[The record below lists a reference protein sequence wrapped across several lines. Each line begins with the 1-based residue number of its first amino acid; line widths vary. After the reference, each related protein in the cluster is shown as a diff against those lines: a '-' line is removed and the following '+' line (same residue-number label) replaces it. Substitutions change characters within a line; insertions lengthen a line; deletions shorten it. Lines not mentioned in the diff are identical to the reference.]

1 MDYGFAGTATHG
13 CPVACMDGCK
23 PAASVPLRRERGT
36 PQRMGSGRC
45 LHAGCTICA
54 SCEARTAGG
63 LDRADTASMGV
74 IRHHVAWWR
83 TFRIPLPYRTWAIEN
98 VLFKVMPVKGHG
110 MSAVETALAQRRSLL
125 ARDPTMDAQ
134 DHIGTIAKIEILTCA
149 AAKLSIDKI
158 GALRNT
164 ADRVHCM
171 QYIVAVA
178 LLKGA
183 SPEHVD
189 YADSSPYASSSAVDQ
204 LRAKTEIY
212 ADALTRDFMDL
223 AKRSLASELTIY
235 LTGGQ
240 ILPEVLVE
248 FPSGHPQNSQT
259 PLLVSRKFRKSM
271 GLMFSEQE
279 ITEIEGMV
287 DQAGERSISSFVD
300 LLVRSC
306 SSRL

>member
-1 MDYGFAGTATHG
+1 MD
-13 CPVACMDGCK
+13 PED
-23 PAASVPLRRERGT
+23 
-36 PQRMGSGRC
+36 
-45 LHAGCTICA
+45 
-54 SCEARTAGG
+54 
-63 LDRADTASMGV
+63 
-74 IRHHVAWWR
+74 HV
-83 TFRIPLPYRTWAIEN
+83 
-98 VLFKVMPVKGHG
+98 
-110 MSAVETALAQRRSLL
+110 
-125 ARDPTMDAQ
+125 
-134 DHIGTIAKIEILTCA
+134 GTIAKIEIQTCA
-149 AAKLSIDKI
+149 AAKLTIDKI

-171 QYIVAVA
+171 QYVVAVA

-212 ADALTRDFMDL
+212 ADNALTKDYMDL
-223 AKRSLASELTIY
+223 AKRSLAF
-235 LTGGQ
+235 TGGQ

-248 FPSGHPQNSQT
+248 FPSGHPQNTQT
-259 PLLVSRKFRKSM
+259 PLLVNRKFRKNM

-279 ITEIEGMV
+279 IAEIERVV